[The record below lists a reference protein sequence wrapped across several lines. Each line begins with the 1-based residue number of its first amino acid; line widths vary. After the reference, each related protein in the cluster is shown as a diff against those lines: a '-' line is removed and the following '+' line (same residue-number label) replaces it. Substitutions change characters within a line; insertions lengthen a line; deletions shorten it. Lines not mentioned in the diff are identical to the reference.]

1 MMKSILLAT
10 AAVAVLSTA
19 AVADDFDNTA
29 VTLELYRNNV
39 AYSLGTVAGEATT
52 LGVDVA
58 ILPHNVL
65 GATADVTL
73 GVEYGIVS
81 EDLTFSATYGVS
93 KQFNAVTAYGE
104 LEAAYTVKS
113 GSTDGV
119 WVATPLVGA
128 SYAFNDRLS
137 AFGEVSYSW
146 DASNDWAS
154 EGGLAEIGAVY
165 NIQDGLYVQPSIT
178 HSFDTAADETNV
190 ALKVGLAF

>member
-1 MMKSILLAT
+1 MMKSVLLA
-10 AAVAVLSTA
+10 AAVAVLGTA

-29 VTLELYRNNV
+29 VTLELYRDNV

-58 ILPHNVL
+58 ILPHDVL

-73 GVEYGIVS
+73 GAEYGIVS
-81 EDLTFSATYGVS
+81 EELTFSAAYGVS

-104 LEAAYTVKS
+104 LEAAYTVGT

-154 EGGLAEIGAVY
+154 QGGLAEIGAVY

-178 HSFDTAADETNV
+178 RSFDTAADETNV